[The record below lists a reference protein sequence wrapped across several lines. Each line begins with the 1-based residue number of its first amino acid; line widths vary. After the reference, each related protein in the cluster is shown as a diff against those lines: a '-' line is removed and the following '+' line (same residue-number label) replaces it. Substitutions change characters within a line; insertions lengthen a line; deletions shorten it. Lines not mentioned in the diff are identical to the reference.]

1 MKAPAF
7 WYAPPGLAAR
17 LLSPAGSLFAAL
29 GRGRITS
36 ARPVHPGVP
45 VICIGN
51 LVAGGAGKTPVALA
65 VADAMPGRRVHFLT
79 RGYGGR
85 ERGPL
90 KVDPALHASDDVGD
104 EALLL
109 AAARPT
115 WVARD
120 RIAGATA
127 AAAAGAEAIVMDDGF
142 QNPHLA
148 KDLSILVVDGGAG
161 FGNGHVIP
169 AGPLR
174 EPVESGLARAD
185 AVVVLGHDDSG
196 VAALIAGRLPV
207 LPAHLTPARNVADT
221 LRGRRIVAFAGI
233 GRPAKFFA
241 TLEDLGA
248 ILVDRL
254 AFADHHPY
262 SPDEIM
268 RLVEHADRLG
278 AVPVTTAKDAVRL
291 PDDAR
296 AMVHVL
302 PVSVTWDDPGAIRHL
317 LTPYMTFNLPHGQ

>member
-7 WYAPPGLAAR
+7 WYAPAGLAAR

-29 GRGRITS
+29 GRVRIAS
-36 ARPVHPGVP
+36 SRPVHPGVP

-51 LVAGGAGKTPVALA
+51 LVAGGAGKTPIALA
-65 VADAMPGRRVHFLT
+65 VADVLPSRRVYFLT

-85 ERGPL
+85 EQGPL
-90 KVDPALHASDDVGD
+90 KVDPARHASADVGD

-109 AAARPT
+109 AASRPT

-127 AAAAGAEAIVMDDGF
+127 AVAAGAEAIIMDDGF

-174 EPVESGLARAD
+174 EPVDAGLARAD
-185 AVVVLGHDDSG
+185 AVVVLGRDDSG
-196 VAALIAGRLPV
+196 VASLVNGRLP
-207 LPAHLTPARNVADT
+207 LLSARLTPAGNVADA

-248 ILVDRL
+248 ELVGRL

-262 SPDEIM
+262 DPDEIM
-268 RLVEHADRLG
+268 RLVEYADKLG

-291 PDDAR
+291 PESAR

-317 LTPYMTFNLPHGQ
+317 LTPYMTFNPPHGQ